1 MVGTS
6 LWGCLSLGLP
16 CVIPHRDLQY
26 LAPQAVSPILA
37 LLSTLLIHCGLS
49 NAEWM
54 LAMPAFA
61 IRYLNAE

>member
-6 LWGCLSLGLP
+6 LWGCDASFRIAIFSIWLP
-16 CVIPHRDLQY
+16 K
-26 LAPQAVSPILA
+26 ILA